1 MEEKVVTESIKQVD
15 SSYGIVLKIP
25 TGVVTPDMLRK
36 IADVYEKYNCKV
48 IKLTCAQRIAI
59 IGIEEKDIEAV
70 WRDLGVEPAA
80 ATGLCV
86 RGVKVCPGK
95 TFCKLGLQ
103 ETMDLGLE
111 LEERYHGLVLPS
123 KFKIAVS
130 GCPNSCTEPAVKDLG
145 FMGTRNGFTC
155 FVGGSAGRR
164 PRFADILAEGLSK
177 EECLEIADKVVSA
190 YKKNAKKGQRLGK
203 FIESIGGIEEFKKLL
218 E

>member
-80 ATGLCV
+80 AQDC
-86 RGVKVCPGK
+86 
-95 TFCKLGLQ
+95 
-103 ETMDLGLE
+103 
-111 LEERYHGLVLPS
+111 
-123 KFKIAVS
+123 VS
-130 GCPNSCTEPAVKDLG
+130 GVLRSVLERHSANSDFRKQWIWDWSLRKDI
-145 FMGTRNGFTC
+145 MG
-155 FVGGSAGRR
+155 
-164 PRFADILAEGLSK
+164 
-177 EECLEIADKVVSA
+177 
-190 YKKNAKKGQRLGK
+190 
-203 FIESIGGIEEFKKLL
+203 
-218 E
+218 